1 MKYKLTIKEDD
12 SDVKKFHQERI
23 GAFSKIEDKLDSIK
37 KSLRL
42 AKIDTIKNYRENPNS
57 FGVVYGTDLINDYL
71 DDIETLLQK

>member
-1 MKYKLTIKEDD
+1 MRYKLIIKEDD
-12 SDVKKFHQERI
+12 SDVKKFQEERI
-23 GAFSKIEDKLDSIK
+23 GAFNEIEDRLDSIK

-71 DDIETLLQK
+71 NDIETLLQQ

>member
-1 MKYKLTIKEDD
+1 MRYKLTIKEDD

>member
-23 GAFSKIEDKLDSIK
+23 GAFSKIEDKLNSIK

>member
-1 MKYKLTIKEDD
+1 MRYKLTIKEDD

-23 GAFSKIEDKLDSIK
+23 GAFSKIEDKLNSIK

>member
-12 SDVKKFHQERI
+12 SDVKKFHEERI
-23 GAFSKIEDKLDSIK
+23 GAFSDIEDRLESIK

-42 AKIDTIKNYRENPNS
+42 AKIDTIKYYRENPNS

>member
-1 MKYKLTIKEDD
+1 MKYKLKIKEDD

-23 GAFSKIEDKLDSIK
+23 GAFSKIEDKLNSIK

>member
-23 GAFSKIEDKLDSIK
+23 GAFSKIEDKLNSIK

-71 DDIETLLQK
+71 DDIETLLQQ